1 VILIIILFIAIAFLH
16 YSIREP
22 AVYYR
27 PGYVSELYYEAT
39 YDTCFVT
46 LRIDDEITRQSIPFE
61 VFTQLKVGETYKCRI
76 YSSKSLFL
84 VTKIFV

>member
-1 VILIIILFIAIAFLH
+1 MILIIILFIAIAFLH
-16 YSIREP
+16 YYFREP
-22 AVYYR
+22 SVYYR

-39 YDTCFVT
+39 YDTCFVS

-76 YSSKSLFL
+76 YSSKNLFL